1 MLLAYGV
8 GEAILTHPSSFQ
20 LSSSLKSVSMILR
33 MSLSVPCAKADH
45 QDIYI

>member
-1 MLLAYGV
+1 VLLAYGM
-8 GEAILTHPSSFQ
+8 GEARLTHPSSFQ

-45 QDIYI
+45 EHL